1 VPEKPPPKD
10 EEDDEPVLPPSIVP
24 QFQGVNQLCE
34 MLLMHLSMSR
44 TPMERH
50 DYGIA
55 FLIEAATVFQQR
67 GRTEEAKAL
76 WSFLDT
82 YQSPRL
88 RTVATRDE
96 HGTTVTELEEI
107 GLATEGR
114 KHTVGA
120 TELLPYI
127 KLVSNKLAL
136 DAFIQKLAKTI
147 SKAQAVL
154 IELGVLKAEAPRV
167 TPFSFGADNDEDDE
181 DEDEVNEAEE
191 EEADEPEVQEDDDAP
206 G

>member
-1 VPEKPPPKD
+1 
-10 EEDDEPVLPPSIVP
+10 
-24 QFQGVNQLCE
+24 
-34 MLLMHLSMSR
+34 MHVTMSR

-55 FLIEAATVFQQR
+55 FLIEAATVFQQH
-67 GRTEEAKAL
+67 GRTEDAKSL
-76 WSFLDT
+76 WKFLDT

-147 SKAQAVL
+147 SKSQAVL
-154 IELGVLKAEAPRV
+154 IELGVLKSEAPRV
-167 TPFSFGADNDEDDE
+167 TPFSFSADDDE
-181 DEDEVNEAEE
+181 PDEEEVDDEPDEEVDEEDENVS
-191 EEADEPEVQEDDDAP
+191 
-206 G
+206 